1 MSAKLGD
8 VADDMITAVL
18 SRQYGIPSVNL
29 ELFQIDASVLRLIP
43 QEVAQKYSVLPLS
56 RVGATLTLAMVDPTN
71 VFAMDDIKFMTG
83 LNVEPVVVAEAS
95 MQEAISKYYG
105 HSREID
111 LASVVVEQSVL
122 ETLPTL
128 GANGGITNADLVS
141 LDSIDFQHSEGV
153 EDVEVVEDN
162 EEIDL
167 TTLSRMSAD
176 APVVRLVN
184 VLLVDALRRGA
195 SDIHVEPYEKELRIR
210 FRIDGVLYDVM
221 HPPLKLRDAL
231 ISRVKIMAKLDISE
245 KRLPQDGRIKIKV
258 KVDARSRELDFRV
271 STLPTLFGE
280 KVVLRLLDKEN
291 LMLDMT
297 KLGFEEASLIKFK
310 RNISKPYGM
319 VLVTGPTGSG
329 KTNTL
334 YSALQ
339 SLNTVDTNIMTA
351 EDPVEFNL
359 VGINQVQMKEQ
370 IGLNFAAAL
379 RAFLRQDP
387 NIILVGEIRDFETAE
402 IAIKAALTG
411 HMVLSTL
418 HTNDAPST
426 ISRLMNMGIEP
437 FLVATSVNLIQAQRL
452 IRRVCK
458 DCKQEHPTPPEALA
472 EIGFS
477 EEETKTL
484 KTYKGKGCTTC
495 NNTGYKGRVGLY
507 EVMEI
512 TDEIRELILIGA
524 SALELRRKAIDDGM
538 ITLRE
543 SGLHKVR
550 AGITTVE
557 EVVRAPF
564 AGTAPKVAA
573 APTTALPLPAG
584 WNTLAAA
591 PNGEMKF
598 RASGNGADKAALSVV
613 ALSKPVPGYLTAREQ
628 RRILGGVSFT
638 DLRRTVIDK
647 MIAAGGWV
655 SNDYEREVG
664 GRRVFIVTAQTP
676 ADGRSSDKALYFYFT
691 EVNGRIY
698 SLSTEANVQSAE
710 RMAAEAEQFI
720 STLH

>member
-1 MSAKLGD
+1 MSAKLGEILVRENLISPQHLREALD
-8 VADDMITAVL
+8 YQREHGGRLGFNLVKLGLVSDDMITAVL

-29 ELFQIDASVLRLIP
+29 DLFHIDESVLRLIP
-43 QEVAQKYSVLPLS
+43 QEVAQKHSVLPLS

-71 VFAMDDIKFMTG
+71 VFALDDVKFMTG

-95 MQEAISKYYG
+95 IQHSIAKYYG
-105 HSREID
+105 TSREIE
-111 LASVVVEQSVL
+111 LAAVSNEEVAYSKN
-122 ETLPTL
+122 
-128 GANGGITNADLVS
+128 GNGKADGGITHEDLVS
-141 LDSIDFQHSEGV
+141 LDSIDFDEDHEG
-153 EDVEVVEDN
+153 DVQILEDN

-167 TTLSRMSAD
+167 ATLSRMSED

-231 ISRVKIMAKLDISE
+231 ISRVKIMSKLDISE
-245 KRLPQDGRIKIKV
+245 KRLPQDGRIKVKV
-258 KVDARSRELDFRV
+258 KIDSRSRELDFRV

-280 KVVLRLLDKEN
+280 KVVLRLLDKMN

-297 KLGFEEASLIKFK
+297 KLGFEPESLVKFQ
-310 RNISKPYGM
+310 RNIAKPYGM

-359 VGINQVQMKEQ
+359 MGINQVQMKEQ

-379 RAFLRQDP
+379 RSFLRQDP

-458 DCKQEHPTPPEALA
+458 ECKQEQPTPPEALI

-477 EEETKTL
+477 AEEAKSL
-484 KTYKGKGCTTC
+484 KIFKGKGCLTC
-495 NNTGYKGRVGLY
+495 NNTGYKGRIGLY
-507 EVMEI
+507 EVLEV

-524 SALELRRKAIDDGM
+524 SALELRKKAIDDGM
-538 ITLRE
+538 LTLRA
-543 SGLHKVR
+543 SGLQKIRGGV
-550 AGITTVE
+550 TTIE
-557 EVVRAPF
+557 EVVRE
-564 AGTAPKVAA
+564 TVA
-573 APTTALPLPAG
+573 
-584 WNTLAAA
+584 
-591 PNGEMKF
+591 
-598 RASGNGADKAALSVV
+598 
-613 ALSKPVPGYLTAREQ
+613 
-628 RRILGGVSFT
+628 
-638 DLRRTVIDK
+638 
-647 MIAAGGWV
+647 
-655 SNDYEREVG
+655 
-664 GRRVFIVTAQTP
+664 
-676 ADGRSSDKALYFYFT
+676 
-691 EVNGRIY
+691 
-698 SLSTEANVQSAE
+698 
-710 RMAAEAEQFI
+710 
-720 STLH
+720 

>member
-1 MSAKLGD
+1 MSAKLGEILVRENLISPQHLREALD
-8 VADDMITAVL
+8 YQREHGGRLGYNLVKLGLVSDDMITAVL

-29 ELFQIDASVLRLIP
+29 ELFQIDEHVLRLIP

-56 RVGATLTLAMVDPTN
+56 RVGASLTLAMVDPTN

-95 MQEAISKYYG
+95 IQEAIAKYYG
-105 HSREID
+105 TSREIE
-111 LASVVVEQSVL
+111 LASIGVDEVVFEGA
-122 ETLPTL
+122 LPN
-128 GANGGITNADLVS
+128 GPNGGITHADLVS
-141 LDSIDFQHSEGV
+141 LDTIDFDTDRT
-153 EDVEVVEDN
+153 EDVEVLEDN

-167 TTLSRMSAD
+167 STLSRISED

-221 HPPLKLRDAL
+221 RPPLKMRDAL
-231 ISRVKIMAKLDISE
+231 ISRVKIMSKLDISE

-297 KLGFEEASLIKFK
+297 KLGFEPESLVKFQ

-339 SLNTVDTNIMTA
+339 SLNTIQTNIMTA

-359 VGINQVQMKEQ
+359 MGINQVQMKEQ

-411 HMVLSTL
+411 HLVLSTL

-458 DCKQEHPTPPEALA
+458 DCKREHAMPPEALM
-472 EIGFS
+472 EVGFS
-477 EEETKTL
+477 AADAKAL
-484 KTYKGKGCTTC
+484 KTYKGKGCATC
-495 NNTGYKGRVGLY
+495 NNTGYKGRIGLY
-507 EVMEI
+507 EVMEVN
-512 TDEIRELILIGA
+512 DQIRELILIGA
-524 SALELRRKAIDDGM
+524 SSLELRKKAIEDGM

-543 SGLHKVR
+543 SGLQKIR
-550 AGITTVE
+550 AGLTTLE
-557 EVVRAPF
+557 EVVRE
-564 AGTAPKVAA
+564 TVA
-573 APTTALPLPAG
+573 
-584 WNTLAAA
+584 
-591 PNGEMKF
+591 
-598 RASGNGADKAALSVV
+598 
-613 ALSKPVPGYLTAREQ
+613 
-628 RRILGGVSFT
+628 
-638 DLRRTVIDK
+638 
-647 MIAAGGWV
+647 
-655 SNDYEREVG
+655 
-664 GRRVFIVTAQTP
+664 
-676 ADGRSSDKALYFYFT
+676 
-691 EVNGRIY
+691 
-698 SLSTEANVQSAE
+698 
-710 RMAAEAEQFI
+710 
-720 STLH
+720 

>member
-1 MSAKLGD
+1 MSAKLGEILVRENLISPQHLREALD
-8 VADDMITAVL
+8 YQREHGGRLGFNLVKLGLVSDDMITAVL

-29 ELFQIDASVLRLIP
+29 DLFHIDESVLRLIP
-43 QEVAQKYSVLPLS
+43 QEVAQKHCVLPLS

-71 VFAMDDIKFMTG
+71 VFALDDVKFMTG

-95 MQEAISKYYG
+95 IQHSIAKYYG
-105 HSREID
+105 TSREIE
-111 LASVVVEQSVL
+111 LAAVSNEEVAYSRN
-122 ETLPTL
+122 
-128 GANGGITNADLVS
+128 GNGKADGGITHEDLVS
-141 LDSIDFQHSEGV
+141 LDSIDFD
-153 EDVEVVEDN
+153 EDHDGDVQILEDN

-167 TTLSRMSAD
+167 ATLSRMSED

-231 ISRVKIMAKLDISE
+231 ISRVKIMSKLDISE
-245 KRLPQDGRIKIKV
+245 KRLPQDGRIKVKV
-258 KVDARSRELDFRV
+258 KIDSRSRELDFRV

-280 KVVLRLLDKEN
+280 KVVLRLLDKMN

-297 KLGFEEASLIKFK
+297 KLGFEPESLVKFQ
-310 RNISKPYGM
+310 RNIAKPYGM

-359 VGINQVQMKEQ
+359 MGINQVQMKEQ

-379 RAFLRQDP
+379 RSFLRQDP

-458 DCKQEHPTPPEALA
+458 ECKQEQPTPPEALI

-477 EEETKTL
+477 AEEAKSL
-484 KTYKGKGCTTC
+484 KIYKGKGCLTC
-495 NNTGYKGRVGLY
+495 NNTGYKGRIGLY
-507 EVMEI
+507 EVLEV

-524 SALELRRKAIDDGM
+524 SALELRKKAIDDGM
-538 ITLRE
+538 LTLRA
-543 SGLHKVR
+543 SGLQKIRGGV
-550 AGITTVE
+550 TTIE
-557 EVVRAPF
+557 EVVRE
-564 AGTAPKVAA
+564 TVA
-573 APTTALPLPAG
+573 
-584 WNTLAAA
+584 
-591 PNGEMKF
+591 
-598 RASGNGADKAALSVV
+598 
-613 ALSKPVPGYLTAREQ
+613 
-628 RRILGGVSFT
+628 
-638 DLRRTVIDK
+638 
-647 MIAAGGWV
+647 
-655 SNDYEREVG
+655 
-664 GRRVFIVTAQTP
+664 
-676 ADGRSSDKALYFYFT
+676 
-691 EVNGRIY
+691 
-698 SLSTEANVQSAE
+698 
-710 RMAAEAEQFI
+710 
-720 STLH
+720 

>member
-1 MSAKLGD
+1 MSAKLGEILVRENLISPQHLREALD
-8 VADDMITAVL
+8 YQREHGGRLGFNLVKLGLVSDDMITAVL

-29 ELFQIDASVLRLIP
+29 DLFHIDESVLRLIP

-95 MQEAISKYYG
+95 IQQAIAKYYG
-105 HSREID
+105 SSREIE
-111 LASVVVEQSVL
+111 LAAVSVDDAVFESAAKSSN
-122 ETLPTL
+122 
-128 GANGGITNADLVS
+128 GGGITHADLVS
-141 LDSIDFQHSEGV
+141 LDSIDFETGGA

-167 TTLSRMSAD
+167 STLSRMSED

-195 SDIHVEPYEKELRIR
+195 SDIHIEPYEKELRIR

-231 ISRVKIMAKLDISE
+231 ISRVKIMSKLDISE

-297 KLGFEEASLIKFK
+297 KLGFEPESLVKFQ
-310 RNISKPYGM
+310 RNIARPYGM

-339 SLNTVDTNIMTA
+339 SLNTIQTNIMTA

-359 VGINQVQMKEQ
+359 MGINQVQMKEQ

-379 RAFLRQDP
+379 RSFLRQDP

-411 HMVLSTL
+411 HLVLSTL

-458 DCKQEHPTPPEALA
+458 DCKAEHTSPAEALM
-472 EIGFS
+472 EVGFS
-477 EEETKTL
+477 AEEAKTL
-484 KTYKGKGCTTC
+484 KTFKGKGCATC
-495 NNTGYKGRVGLY
+495 NNTGYKGRIGLY
-507 EVMEI
+507 EVMEV
-512 TDEIRELILIGA
+512 TDEVRELILIGA
-524 SALELRRKAIDDGM
+524 SALELRKKAIEDGM

-543 SGLHKVR
+543 SGLYKIR
-550 AGITTVE
+550 AGVTTIE
-557 EVVRAPF
+557 EVVRE
-564 AGTAPKVAA
+564 TVA
-573 APTTALPLPAG
+573 
-584 WNTLAAA
+584 
-591 PNGEMKF
+591 
-598 RASGNGADKAALSVV
+598 
-613 ALSKPVPGYLTAREQ
+613 
-628 RRILGGVSFT
+628 
-638 DLRRTVIDK
+638 
-647 MIAAGGWV
+647 
-655 SNDYEREVG
+655 
-664 GRRVFIVTAQTP
+664 
-676 ADGRSSDKALYFYFT
+676 
-691 EVNGRIY
+691 
-698 SLSTEANVQSAE
+698 
-710 RMAAEAEQFI
+710 
-720 STLH
+720 